1 MATPLEQR
9 AKPAFERARRRGVY
23 LLPNLF
29 TTLALFAGFYAIVQG
44 MNHAFQE
51 AAVAIFVA
59 MVLDGLDG
67 RVARLTRTQSAFGA
81 EYDSLADMV
90 SFGAAPAL
98 LMYEWALKGM
108 GRIGWIAAFVYCAG
122 AALRLARFNTQ
133 LAVADKRWFTGIP
146 SPAAAAI
153 VAGMIWSFSEYYPNG
168 MDVRWFAA
176 AITVYAGIT
185 MVTNVRFYS
194 GKDINLRRQMPF
206 YATLVIVVTL
216 LLISLRPSH
225 VLWGIALVYG
235 VSGYVMWT
243 VQRARTEATQKQYR
257 TMRDA
262 LEEGD
267 VAALARMLATTPPDT
282 VIAPDGRTLLM
293 VAVEEANLPAVEL
306 IVQRGA
312 ALDLRD
318 DQGMTALALAAE
330 MGFHEAV
337 HVLLTAGADPN
348 MHDLSGMTPLDTAEE
363 HGAHDIAS
371 LLLRY
376 GGKSSRDLAPR
387 QP

>member
-1 MATPLEQR
+1 
-9 AKPAFERARRRGVY
+9 
-23 LLPNLF
+23 
-29 TTLALFAGFYAIVQG
+29 
-44 MNHAFQE
+44 
-51 AAVAIFVA
+51 
-59 MVLDGLDG
+59 
-67 RVARLTRTQSAFGA
+67 
-81 EYDSLADMV
+81 
-90 SFGAAPAL
+90 
-98 LMYEWALKGM
+98 
-108 GRIGWIAAFVYCAG
+108 
-122 AALRLARFNTQ
+122 
-133 LAVADKRWFTGIP
+133 
-146 SPAAAAI
+146 
-153 VAGMIWSFSEYYPNG
+153 
-168 MDVRWFAA
+168 
-176 AITVYAGIT
+176 
-185 MVTNVRFYS
+185 
-194 GKDINLRRQMPF
+194 
-206 YATLVIVVTL
+206 
-216 LLISLRPSH
+216 
-225 VLWGIALVYG
+225 VYG

-318 DQGMTALALAAE
+318 DQGMTALALGAE
-330 MGFHEAV
+330 MGFNEAV
-337 HVLLTAGADPN
+337 DVLLAAGADPN

>member
-1 MATPLEQR
+1 M
-9 AKPAFERARRRGVY
+9 
-23 LLPNLF
+23 
-29 TTLALFAGFYAIVQG
+29 
-44 MNHAFQE
+44 
-51 AAVAIFVA
+51 
-59 MVLDGLDG
+59 
-67 RVARLTRTQSAFGA
+67 
-81 EYDSLADMV
+81 
-90 SFGAAPAL
+90 
-98 LMYEWALKGM
+98 
-108 GRIGWIAAFVYCAG
+108 
-122 AALRLARFNTQ
+122 
-133 LAVADKRWFTGIP
+133 
-146 SPAAAAI
+146 
-153 VAGMIWSFSEYYPNG
+153 
-168 MDVRWFAA
+168 
-176 AITVYAGIT
+176 TVYAGIT
-185 MVTNVRFYS
+185 MVTNVKFYS

-206 YATLVIVVTL
+206 WATLVIVVTL
-216 LLISLRPSH
+216 LLISLKPSH
-225 VLWGIALVYG
+225 VLWGIAVAYG
-235 VSGYVMWT
+235 VSGYAMWA
-243 VQRARTEATQKQYR
+243 VQRARSEATQKQYR

-267 VAALARMLATTPPDT
+267 VAALARMLSTTAPDT

-312 ALDLRD
+312 SLDTRD
-318 DQGMTALALAAE
+318 DQGMTALALGAG

-337 HVLLTAGADPN
+337 EALLAAGADPN